1 MWRHAGLNAW
11 SASGAQGIGAR
22 LDALRWNRFHTT
34 ALLVLG
40 VSWGFDALEVTL
52 ISTVLGLLQTEW
64 QLDTT
69 QMSWVF
75 GVWFLGL
82 LLGALIF
89 GRVADRFG
97 RKPVFLGSLLIYGV
111 FTALTALAPSY
122 GWLLTLR
129 FLTAIGVGAEYAVI
143 NATISELIPAIVRGR
158 ASALVMNF
166 WSIGAMLAALLSLV
180 LLAVLPPQYAWRAVF
195 AFGAVIAFMT
205 LVLRRYLPES
215 PRWLESQGQTEAASH
230 IVDRIAAGKTYFPAV
245 RRHVAVAHSQAS
257 VPAGLRVLW
266 QRYPRRLILGCTLDF
281 AEAAGYYGL
290 FAFLPLVVLPAMK
303 LHAGVLP
310 WFYLVGNL
318 GALLGGLAVAWLLEG
333 WGRKPTVTI
342 CYGLTALAMLGL
354 AGVSGW
360 GTPWIFAGF
369 VVANLLATASWVGA
383 YPTFTEL
390 FPTAVRSTG
399 VGTSIAFGRLGAL
412 ASPFLVATVGGRF
425 GMAAAVLLLSG
436 FWLIGFVAMLIWSWF
451 GLEARGRSLD
461 SLAPS
466 HRTTF
471 TQPSVR
477 EQPRSDPALST
488 APPASRRGSLEA
500 CPSSAC
506 DTSRRCLT

>member
-1 MWRHAGLNAW
+1 MWRRTGLNVW
-11 SASGAQGIGAR
+11 SGHGEQGIGAR
-22 LDALRWNRFHTT
+22 LDALHWNRFHTT

-52 ISTVLGLLQTEW
+52 ISNVLGVLQTEW
-64 QLDTT
+64 QLDAL
-69 QMSWVF
+69 QMSWIF

-122 GWLLTLR
+122 GWLLALR
-129 FLTAIGVGAEYAVI
+129 LLTAIGVGAEYAVI

-195 AFGAVIAFMT
+195 GFGAVIAFMT

-215 PRWLESQGQTEAASH
+215 PRWLESQGQTEAAAH
-230 IVDRIAAGKTYFPAV
+230 IVDRIAAGQTHFPRI
-245 RRHVAVAHSQAS
+245 RREIGAAPSQTKA
-257 VPAGLRVLW
+257 PAGLRVLW
-266 QRYPRRLILGCTLDF
+266 RHYPRRLILGCTLDF

-303 LHAGVLP
+303 LRADMLP

-318 GALLGGLAVAWLLEG
+318 GALIGGLAVAWLLES
-333 WGRKPTVTI
+333 WGRKPTVTA
-342 CYGLTALAMLGL
+342 CYGLTALAMVGL

-360 GTPWIFAGF
+360 GIPWIFAGF

-412 ASPFLVATVGGRF
+412 ASPFLVAAVGGRY
-425 GMAAAVLLLSG
+425 GMAAAVLLLAG
-436 FWLIGFVAMLIWSWF
+436 FWLLGFVAMLIWSWY

-461 SLAPS
+461 SLAPNS
-466 HRTTF
+466 MATF
-471 TQPSVR
+471 RQPSVLNHAYDDSAV
-477 EQPRSDPALST
+477 PNAL
-488 APPASRRGSLEA
+488 PVSRRGSFEA
-500 CPSSAC
+500 CPNSAC
-506 DTSRRCLT
+506 DTIRRCPT